1 MTHLRRA
8 ILAAAL
14 FCGAATTAGLAAG
27 QEISFKDKRI
37 NVIIG
42 SSPGGGTDAT
52 TRHLGR
58 FLERHLPGNPQMV
71 YRNIPAGQGVKATNY
86 FANEARRDGTAWMG
100 GASNYISASTLRKSV
115 VEYDPTRFA
124 FVGGIN
130 RGGSLLIMRK
140 SKLAD
145 LADKSKPPM
154 VAGTTDGSPSWTMM
168 VLWGTDVLGWNVKFV
183 VGYPGTSALLL
194 AARRGEIDSF
204 GTSNLAMLK
213 TLQTS
218 GEFVGMA
225 QDGQLEGGKFVPRSD
240 LGDVPTISAL
250 VEGRLSGLAKEA
262 FDFWNQ
268 ANQVDKWYALPPK
281 TPAPV
286 VTAYRTAF
294 ALAARDPDFARTGKA
309 LFGEDFTVQ
318 SGEDMTA
325 VVHDTSRP
333 RPELLDY
340 RRRLKARYGL
350 PEDRLSAA
358 EMARLA
364 KERGGILNV
373 TSPLTK
379 VERAGRVLHF
389 KADGKNH
396 KARVSGSRTKVT
408 IAGKPVKRARL
419 EAGMTCDIAYG
430 GDGSEAQSVACR

>member
-1 MTHLRRA
+1 M
-8 ILAAAL
+8 
-14 FCGAATTAGLAAG
+14 
-27 QEISFKDKRI
+27 
-37 NVIIG
+37 
-42 SSPGGGTDAT
+42 
-52 TRHLGR
+52 
-58 FLERHLPGNPQMV
+58 
-71 YRNIPAGQGVKATNY
+71 
-86 FANEARRDGTAWMG
+86 
-100 GASNYISASTLRKSV
+100 
-115 VEYDPTRFA
+115 
-124 FVGGIN
+124 
-130 RGGSLLIMRK
+130 
-140 SKLAD
+140 
-145 LADKSKPPM
+145 
-154 VAGTTDGSPSWTMM
+154 
-168 VLWGTDVLGWNVKFV
+168 
-183 VGYPGTSALLL
+183 
-194 AARRGEIDSF
+194 
-204 GTSNLAMLK
+204 
-213 TLQTS
+213 
-218 GEFVGMA
+218 
-225 QDGQLEGGKFVPRSD
+225 
-240 LGDVPTISAL
+240 PTISAL

>member
-240 LGDVPTISAL
+240 LGATCPPSRPWSRA
-250 VEGRLSGLAKEA
+250 GSRAWPRRLSTSGTR
-262 FDFWNQ
+262 
-268 ANQVDKWYALPPK
+268 PTRSTSG
-281 TPAPV
+281 TPC
-286 VTAYRTAF
+286 R
-294 ALAARDPDFARTGKA
+294 RR
-309 LFGEDFTVQ
+309 
-318 SGEDMTA
+318 
-325 VVHDTSRP
+325 RP
-333 RPELLDY
+333 RPSSPPT
-340 RRRLKARYGL
+340 ARPSPSPPATRISPG
-350 PEDRLSAA
+350 P
-358 EMARLA
+358 ARLCSA
-364 KERGGILNV
+364 R
-373 TSPLTK
+373 TSPC
-379 VERAGRVLHF
+379 
-389 KADGKNH
+389 
-396 KARVSGSRTKVT
+396 S
-408 IAGKPVKRARL
+408 RAR
-419 EAGMTCDIAYG
+419 T
-430 GDGSEAQSVACR
+430 